1 MWRVGRRRRKRLRA
15 NDQEPKNQKLT
26 DNWLLTTDIAMN
38 ESNPSLAETTS
49 IDEEIVAYLD
59 GELDSE
65 SEARVARRLS
75 DDPAYRLRLN
85 QLQQAWDLL
94 DNLRGTEA
102 DDEFTAST
110 VAMVAVQAE
119 QEAKSQQMR
128 VVRQRSLA
136 WLTLGAVV
144 LLSMASGYVVLH
156 RRLTRADRNLV
167 RDLPVIEHVDEYS
180 NIDNVSFLKALE
192 RENLFPS
199 EVDDG
204 T

>member
-65 SEARVARRLS
+65 GEARVARRLS

-192 RENLFPS
+192 R
-199 EVDDG
+199 
-204 T
+204 

>member
-1 MWRVGRRRRKRLRA
+1 
-15 NDQEPKNQKLT
+15 
-26 DNWLLTTDIAMN
+26 MN

-65 SEARVARRLS
+65 GEARVARRLS

-119 QEAKSQQMR
+119 QEAQSQQMR
-128 VVRQRSLA
+128 AVRQRGRA

-156 RRLTRADRNLV
+156 RRLTRADRKLV

-180 NIDNVSFLKALE
+180 NIDNVSFLKLLA

-204 T
+204 M

>member
-1 MWRVGRRRRKRLRA
+1 
-15 NDQEPKNQKLT
+15 
-26 DNWLLTTDIAMN
+26 MN
-38 ESNPSLAETTS
+38 ESNPQLAETTS

-59 GELDSE
+59 GELDTE

-102 DDEFTAST
+102 DDEFAAST
-110 VAMVAVQAE
+110 VAMVAVQAD
-119 QEAKSQQMR
+119 QEAKSQQIR
-128 VVRQRSLA
+128 AVRQRNLA
-136 WLTLGAVV
+136 WLTLVGVV
-144 LLSMASGYVVLH
+144 LLSMASGYMVLH
-156 RRLTRADRNLV
+156 RRLTRADRRLV

-180 NIDNVSFLKALE
+180 NVDTLTFLKALE

>member
-1 MWRVGRRRRKRLRA
+1 
-15 NDQEPKNQKLT
+15 
-26 DNWLLTTDIAMN
+26 MN
-38 ESNPSLAETTS
+38 ESNPSLAETTP

-94 DNLRGTEA
+94 DNLGGTEA

-110 VAMVAVQAE
+110 VAMVALQAE

-128 VVRQRSLA
+128 VVRKRSLG
-136 WLTLGAVV
+136 WLALTAAV
-144 LLSMASGYVVLH
+144 LLSMAGGYFALH
-156 RRLTRADRNLV
+156 QRLTQADRSFV
-167 RDLPVIEHVDEYS
+167 RDLPVIEHV
-180 NIDNVSFLKALE
+180 
-192 RENLFPS
+192 
-199 EVDDG
+199 
-204 T
+204 